1 MARVYAGRMA
11 RLGLIGFLGAIGLLS
26 ALSAGSADVDDP
38 SQVVM
43 LANSLVTGTYGWPA
57 QTRVQRMAVYHNY
70 ALVQLGVP
78 LPPPAPSPTPAA
90 NAAPVAAPSPASNGA
105 SPSANGA
112 SPAAAAAAP
121 PRSSPQGSG
130 SFVAFK
136 AHRNWV
142 VLFSKSGSYSQKD
155 LIAAGIPP
163 DVVSGLFFFLKPPPS
178 QPPSPT

>member
-1 MARVYAGRMA
+1 V
-11 RLGLIGFLGAIGLLS
+11 GLLS
-26 ALSAGSADVDDP
+26 ALSAGWADVDDP

-57 QTRVQRMAVYHNY
+57 QTQVQRMAVYHNY

-78 LPPPAPSPTPAA
+78 LPPAPSPAPAA
-90 NAAPVAAPSPASNGA
+90 SEAPLAAPSPAA
-105 SPSANGA
+105 SGA
-112 SPAAAAAAP
+112 SPAAAALMTAAP
-121 PRSSPQGSG
+121 SRPQGPG

-155 LIAAGIPP
+155 LVAAGIPP

-178 QPPSPT
+178 QPPSPI